1 MSFPAPPLADRVG
14 AAAGRLLEADRVL
27 VASHIDADG
36 LTAAGVGSR
45 ALSRAGV
52 SHEVSFFDQLDGEAI
67 DALAE
72 HPADT
77 ILLTDFGSGQA
88 GLLQDSGLDPIVA
101 DHHQPDDAAAEL
113 THHCNPLDVGIDGA
127 AELSGAGVAYLLGR
141 ALAER
146 RDGGGPA
153 GDNSDLATL
162 AVVGAVGDVQTDGG
176 ALQGPNAEIAAEG
189 EAVGVLESAPDLACF
204 GRQTRPLPKLLSYAD
219 VRVPGVTN
227 DRSGAAAFLQEL
239 PITARRDG
247 EWSRWVDLD
256 PEERQTVAS
265 ALVRRAVERG
275 VPAHEVDEL
284 IATSYTLVEEP
295 VGSELRDA
303 SEFATLLNATARY
316 DRAGVGL
323 DVCLGDRDDAL
334 AEARDLLRTHRRTI
348 AEGID
353 RVRDAGIERS
363 AHCQWFHAEDR
374 IPPTVV
380 GIVAGMTLG
389 IDETASDRPIV
400 AFANDGADDI
410 KVSSRAPHR
419 LVREGLDLS
428 TVMSEAAAA
437 VDGEGGGHDVAAGAT
452 IPAGTER
459 AFLDSADERVAA
471 QLGRDE

>member
-1 MSFPAPPLADRVG
+1 MSVSAPPLADRAG
-14 AAAGRLLEADRVL
+14 AAAGRLLDADRVL

-36 LTAAGVGSR
+36 LTAAGIASR

-52 SHEVSFFDQLDGEAI
+52 PHEVSFFDQLEGEAL
-67 DALAE
+67 DAITK
-72 HPADT
+72 HSADT
-77 ILLTDFGSGQA
+77 VLLTDFGSGQA
-88 GLLQDSGLDPIVA
+88 GLLRDRGLDPIVA
-101 DHHQPDDAAAEL
+101 DHHRPDDAAADL

-127 AELSGAGVAYLLGR
+127 SALSGAGVAYLLSR
-141 ALAER
+141 ALAAR
-146 RDGGGPA
+146 GGGGGPD
-153 GDNSDLATL
+153 GDNRDLATL
-162 AVVGAVGDVQTDGG
+162 AVVGAVGDVQTEGG

-227 DRSGAAAFLQEL
+227 DRRSVAAFLDDL
-239 PITARRDG
+239 PVDAQLDG
-247 EWSRWVDLD
+247 EWRRWVDLG
-256 PEERQTVAS
+256 PEDRQTVAS

-275 VPAHEVDEL
+275 VPADEVDEL
-284 IATSYTLVEEP
+284 IATSYTLVEES

-323 DVCLGDRDDAL
+323 DVCLGDRDEAL

-353 RVRDAGIERS
+353 HVRDAGLERS

-389 IDETASDRPIV
+389 IDETAGDKPIV
-400 AFANDGADDI
+400 AFANDDGDI

-419 LVREGLDLS
+419 LVRKGLDLS
-428 TVMSEAAAA
+428 AVMRDAAVG

-452 IPAGTER
+452 IPAGTES
-459 AFLDSADERVAA
+459 AFLDRADERVAA
-471 QLGRDE
+471 QLDRA